1 MTHPTPL
8 SPTRVLEISAS
19 GRRDG
24 SASRRLSRELAHV
37 IARRHETSEITR
49 RDLADGVP
57 FVDSGWIDAAFTPA
71 DERSE
76 AQRAALAESDRLVDE
91 IFEADVLVI
100 GTPMYNF
107 GPPAALKAWI
117 DMIARAG
124 LTFRYTQEGPVGL
137 VNGKK
142 AYVVVATGG
151 VAVGSDADFLT
162 PWLRLMLNFIGITD
176 IEFIA
181 ADRLQADAGDALEA
195 ARREIA
201 AIATM
206 TGEAGSREQRI
217 A

>member
-1 MTHPTPL
+1 M
-8 SPTRVLEISAS
+8 RILEINAS
-19 GRRDG
+19 GRHDG
-24 SASRRLSRELAHV
+24 SASRRLSAELADV
-37 IARRHETSEITR
+37 ITRRYDTTEITR

-57 FVDSGWIDAAFTPA
+57 FIDAGWIDAAFTPA

-91 IFEADVLVI
+91 ILEADVLVI

-124 LTFRYTQEGPVGL
+124 LTFRYTQDGPVGL

-151 VAVGSDADFLT
+151 VAVDSDADFLT
-162 PWLRLMLNFIGITD
+162 PWLRQMLDFVGITD
-176 IEFIA
+176 VEFIV
-181 ADRLQADAGDALEA
+181 ADRLQADDGALAA
-195 ARREIA
+195 ARRGIA
-201 AIATM
+201 AIATVS
-206 TGEAGSREQRI
+206 GESGGREQRV